1 MSGEDAPAQ
10 QQNAEEQKPQQ
21 QQQQDGEPKSESP
34 KTENKPEATPA
45 EPVAAAAVSGEA
57 AAAAAA
63 PADKPAEEDT
73 FSYRALV
80 LTGYGGYDKVKLQV
94 KKGKPALKSGE
105 VMVRVKA
112 CGLNFADLMARQG
125 LYDRLPSP
133 PVTPGMECSG
143 IIEAV
148 GEDVTDRKVG
158 DKVLVLNRS
167 GLWQEVAVVPIS
179 HTFPMPEGMSFE
191 EAAAL
196 PVNYITAYMM
206 LFDFGHLRPN
216 QSVLIHMAA
225 GGVGIA
231 ATQLCKTVKDVTIF
245 GTASASKH
253 EVISEGGVTHPIDY
267 RTRDY
272 VEEVRKINPK
282 GVDIVLDPLGGS
294 DTHKGYNLLKPMGK
308 LISYGAANMLSGQKK
323 NLFAV
328 AKTWYQQF
336 SIHTLSLCQSNRA
349 VCGFHLGYLD
359 TELVIDV
366 MNSLLELYQ
375 EGKIKPRIDSTY
387 HLEQVAD
394 AMRRMQERG
403 NIGKII
409 LSTEPMKEEAKKE
422 EAKKDEKEKK
432 EDKKKEDK
440 KKEDKKK
447 DEAKKEEKKE
457 EKKKEEAKKDE
468 KKAEEKKAEEKKVEE
483 KKVEEKKEEA
493 KKEEN

>member
-10 QQNAEEQKPQQ
+10 QQNAEEQKQPQQ
-21 QQQQDGEPKSESP
+21 QQETKTPAESP
-34 KTENKPEATPA
+34 KTESKPDPPPTSAST
-45 EPVAAAAVSGEA
+45 EA

-63 PADKPAEEDT
+63 DADTPVPAAEKAPEEDT

-105 VMVRVKA
+105 VMVRVKM

-133 PVTPGMECSG
+133 PVSPGMECSG

-158 DKVLVLNRS
+158 EKVLVLNRS
-167 GLWQEVAVVPIS
+167 GLWQEVVVVATT
-179 HTFPMPEGMSFE
+179 HTFLMPEGMSFE

-216 QSVLIHMAA
+216 QSILVHMAA

-231 ATQLCKTVKDVTIF
+231 ATQLCKTVNDVTVF

-253 EVISEGGVTHPIDY
+253 EVISQGGVTHPIDY

-272 VEEVRKINPK
+272 VEEIRKISPK
-282 GVDIVLDPLGGS
+282 GLDIVLDPLGGS

-308 LISYGAANMLSGQKK
+308 LISYGAANMLAGQKK

-336 SIHTLSLCQSNRA
+336 SVHTLSLIQGNRS

-359 TELVIDV
+359 SESELIAQAMAVIMD
-366 MNSLLELYQ
+366 LYKQ
-375 EGKIKPRIDSTY
+375 GKIKPRIDSTY
-387 HLEQVAD
+387 HLEQVGD
-394 AMRRMQERG
+394 AMRRMQERH

-409 LSTEPMKEEAKKE
+409 LTTEPMKEEEKKEEAKKE
-422 EAKKDEKEKK
+422 EEKKKD
-432 EDKKKEDK
+432 DKKKDDK

-447 DEAKKEEKKE
+447 DEAKKDEKKE
-457 EKKKEEAKKDE
+457 EKKKDETKKDD
-468 KKAEEKKAEEKKVEE
+468 KKP
-483 KKVEEKKEEA
+483 EEKKEEA